1 MSLSFVIENIYYLT
15 GSLLFITSFWQLLLA
30 QKAHKTLCTRQTSQ
44 LIKEFNDTISIIGN
58 SFLEKIIK
66 ENLEDSSVE
75 FNEHTELSD
84 EVMNN
89 YLIFIEKHSTEL
101 YTLLNFLEI
110 YSTQINKKIVDIKT
124 SFECNSLTFCEYVRC
139 LSVPI
144 YILRQKSNGFAYKN
158 IVELYYNWKNK
169 LEKNNELIK

>member
-1 MSLSFVIENIYYLT
+1 MSLSFIIENIYYLS

-30 QKAHKTLCTRQTSQ
+30 QKAHKSLCTRQTSQ
-44 LIKEFNDTISIIGN
+44 LIKEFNDTISVIGN

-66 ENLEDSSVE
+66 EGFEKISVE
-75 FNEHTELSD
+75 INENIELPN
-84 EVMNN
+84 EVINK
-89 YLIFIEKHSTEL
+89 YSGFIDKYSTEL

-110 YSTQINKKIVDIKT
+110 YSTQINKKIVDTKT

-139 LSVPI
+139 LSVLI
-144 YILRQKSNGFAYKN
+144 YILRLKSNGFVYKN

-169 LEKNNELIK
+169 LEKTIL